1 MGIKWSNVKVL
12 LDPLS
17 NEIYLGKYDPLKM
30 TTSDRSNGVSEQVK
44 AILMKHMERL
54 CNDNNWTACE
64 FESDVGYLR
73 FFKKEERSNE

>member
-17 NEIYLGKYDPLKM
+17 NEVYLGKYDPLKM
-30 TTSDRSNGVSEQVK
+30 TTSDRSNDVSKQVK
-44 AILMKHMERL
+44 AILMKHMDRL

-64 FESDVGYLR
+64 FESKAGYLR
-73 FFKKEERSNE
+73 FFKKENNK